1 MAIPKYDEL
10 MKPFLQTLVDG
21 EVHKLKDINMKLAEE
36 FHLTQEELSEVL
48 PSGMDTVFRNRV
60 GWART
65 YLKKAGLIESP
76 ARASFK
82 ITTVGLKVI
91 QDNPAQID
99 RTYLEQ
105 FDSFREFLNVG
116 IIDFAKESTDQKQ
129 TDLTPDDQLEAA
141 YRQLNDT
148 LASDLLA
155 EVVKLSPAAFETF
168 VVDLLVRMGY
178 GKVAYGSYATVLSGD
193 EGIDGII
200 MEDKLGFSLIYM
212 QAKKWAPDSTVS
224 RPDIQGFVGAIA
236 GKHGK
241 GLFVTTA
248 RFSEKAVTYAEQHH
262 IILID
267 GKKLA
272 RLMIESNFCV
282 HMRRSLEI
290 KEIDTDEL
298 SRYQDG

>member
-10 MKPFLQTLVDG
+10 MKPFLQTLADG
-21 EVHKLKDINMKLAEE
+21 EVHRLKDINTKLTDE
-36 FHLTQEELSEVL
+36 FHLTQEELSEIL
-48 PSGMDTVFRNRV
+48 PSGADTVFRNRV

-76 ARASFK
+76 ARASFR
-82 ITTVGLKVI
+82 ITTEGLKVI

-99 RTYLEQ
+99 RSYLEQ
-105 FDSFREFLNVG
+105 FDSFKEFLNVG
-116 IIDFAKESTDQKQ
+116 TDDSAKEPSNQEQ
-129 TDLTPDDQLEAA
+129 ADLTPDDQLEAA
-141 YRQLNDT
+141 YQQLNDT

-155 EVVKLSPAAFETF
+155 EVVKLSPGAFEKF

-178 GKVAYGSYATVLSGD
+178 GKVTYGSHSTVLSGD

-224 RPDIQGFVGAIA
+224 RPVIQGFVGAIA
-236 GKHGK
+236 GKHGN

-248 RFSEKAVTYAEQHH
+248 RFSEKAVQYAEQHH
-262 IILID
+262 IILVD

-282 HMRRSLEI
+282 HTRRSLEI

-298 SRYQDG
+298 SRYQDE